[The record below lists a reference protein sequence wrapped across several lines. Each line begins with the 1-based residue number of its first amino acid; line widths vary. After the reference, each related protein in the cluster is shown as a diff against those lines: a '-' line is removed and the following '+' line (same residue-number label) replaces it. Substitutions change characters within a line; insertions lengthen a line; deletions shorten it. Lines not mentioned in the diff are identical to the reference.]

1 MTLCALSK
9 SDLVKKILSKPLKK
23 NVKVTILHLSL
34 KQNRVRATGAHAV
47 GKRKQRVCNG
57 SNAYATEATPKLA
70 KTPGK
75 NSLKPTK
82 NSTKTPL
89 KTPKTPLKMT
99 PTKKPAKTPLTFK
112 PKLATE
118 TLKKP

>member
-34 KQNRVRATGAHAV
+34 KHRVRATGAHAV

-57 SNAYATEATPKLA
+57 SNAYAAAVEVLNLVLEIPGV
-70 KTPGK
+70 KTDG
-75 NSLKPTK
+75 SI
-82 NSTKTPL
+82 
-89 KTPKTPLKMT
+89 
-99 PTKKPAKTPLTFK
+99 
-112 PKLATE
+112 
-118 TLKKP
+118 